1 MRQTPR
7 QARGWIG
14 RVATSMNS
22 SLRDKRGFTIVELLI
37 VIVIIGILAAI
48 TIVAYNGIQDRAKY
62 TTIQSDLKTIQKVIE
77 LHKAEVGTYPST
89 GGNWSYSSSGAN
101 TFVPGVVPKYAASLP
116 QLSGIVTSGNCYI
129 YKSDG
134 TRYKLLRLGQPKLP
148 QYEQD
153 TIPASVKDSTYT
165 TWQDR
170 WGYWTE
176 GDQAY

>member
-1 MRQTPR
+1 M
-7 QARGWIG
+7 ARLG
-14 RVATSMNS
+14 RGQLIMNAP
-22 SLRDKRGFTIVELLI
+22 LRSTRGFTIVELLI

-89 GGNWSYSSSGAN
+89 GGNWAYSSSGAN
-101 TFVPGVVPKYAASLP
+101 TYIPGVVPKYAASLP
-116 QLSGIVTSGNCYI
+116 QLSGTVTSGNCYI

-134 TRYKLLRLGQPKLP
+134 TRYKLLRLGQPSLP
-148 QYEQD
+148 QYEKD
-153 TIPASVKDSTYT
+153 TIPNSVKDTSYA

-170 WGYWTE
+170 WGYWSE